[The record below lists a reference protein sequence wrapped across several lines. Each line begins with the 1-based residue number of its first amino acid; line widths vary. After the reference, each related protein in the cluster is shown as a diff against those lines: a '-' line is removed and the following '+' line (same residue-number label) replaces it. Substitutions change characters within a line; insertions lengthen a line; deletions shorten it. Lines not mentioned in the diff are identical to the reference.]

1 MERYLEEEMELP
13 YELDHEQEKED
24 FTAKARIEAMLRLA
38 IKEDPEGAER
48 LLKHMEEIGFYEAPC
63 SGANHLARVGG
74 LAEHSLNVAHY
85 AVVLLKAWYEEPFY
99 TQWLD
104 SVVICSLLHD
114 IGKCGQFG
122 KPGYVPNMVKDGRP
136 TKAEPEQKYKQS
148 EDKPFKTNPALLH
161 VPHEVRS
168 VAIIQQF
175 IELTEEEQHAI
186 LYHNGLYGP
195 FYRDISGKETA
206 LYMILHF
213 ADMWCSRIV
222 ESEEEEDA

>member
-1 MERYLEEEMELP
+1 MIDVMETN
-13 YELDHEQEKED
+13 YELDHDQEEEQYAIQEQIED
-24 FTAKARIEAMLRLA
+24 MLRLVV
-38 IKEDPEGAER
+38 KEDPEGLEK
-48 LLKHMEEIGFYEAPC
+48 LLKHMAEIGFYDAPC
-63 SGANHLARVGG
+63 SGANHLARIGG
-74 LAEHSLNVAHY
+74 LAEHSLNVAKY
-85 AVVLLKAWYEEPFY
+85 AMKLLKAWYEEPFY

-122 KPGYVPNMVKDGRP
+122 KPGYVPNMIKDGRP

-148 EDKPFKTNPALLH
+148 EDKPFKTNPNLLY
-161 VPHEVRS
+161 VSHEVRS

-186 LYHNGLYGP
+186 LMHNGLYGP
-195 FYRDISGKETA
+195 FYRDISGRETA

-222 ESEEEEDA
+222 ESEVREDA

>member
-1 MERYLEEEMELP
+1 MIDVMETN
-13 YELDHEQEKED
+13 YELDHDQEEEQYAIQEQIED
-24 FTAKARIEAMLRLA
+24 MLRLVV
-38 IKEDPEGAER
+38 KEDPEGLEK
-48 LLKHMEEIGFYEAPC
+48 LLKHMAEIGFYDAPC
-63 SGANHLARVGG
+63 SGANHLARIGG
-74 LAEHSLNVAHY
+74 LAEHSLNVAKY
-85 AVVLLKAWYEEPFY
+85 AMKLLKAWYDEPY
-99 TQWLD
+99 YGTWLD
-104 SVVICSLLHD
+104 SVILCALLHD

-122 KPGYVPNMVKDGRP
+122 KPNYVPNMIKDGRP

-148 EDKPFKTNPALLH
+148 EDKPYKTNPNLLY

-186 LYHNGLYGP
+186 LMHNGLYGP

-222 ESEEEEDA
+222 ESEGKEDA